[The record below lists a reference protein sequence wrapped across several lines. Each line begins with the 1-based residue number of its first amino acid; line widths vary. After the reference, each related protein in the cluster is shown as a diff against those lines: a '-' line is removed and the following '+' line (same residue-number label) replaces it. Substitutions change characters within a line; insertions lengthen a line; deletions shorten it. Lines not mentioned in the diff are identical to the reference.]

1 MPHELPKAYE
11 PGAIEKRWADYWV
24 SEKIFHVETP
34 PADATAEN
42 TSAASTGGRG
52 RPPHTGG
59 ASHMGEASPA
69 GEASHSSQTSHTRP
83 VFTLLLP
90 PPNVTGRLHMGHM
103 LNQTQMDII
112 VRWHRMRGFITLW
125 LPGTDHAGIATQM
138 MVERQLASEGKKR
151 RDLGREK
158 FVERVWE
165 WKRHYGGA
173 ILDQMKRL
181 GASVDWDREYFT
193 MDENLS
199 RAVREVFVRLYEEGL
214 IYRGK
219 YIVNWCPRCE
229 TAISDLEVKHEEV
242 AGKLWEIRY
251 PVIGT
256 KEFITV
262 ATTRP
267 ETMLG
272 DTAIAVNAKD
282 ERYTHLHGKKV
293 LLPLMKRE
301 IPIITDELAQPE
313 FGTGAVKVTP
323 AHDPNDFQAGLRHN
337 LPQIDVMDEHAH
349 MNQNAGA
356 YAGLDRFEAR
366 KRVLQDLKE
375 QGYLAGEKDYALALG
390 KCDRCGTIVEPRLSE
405 QWFVKV
411 APLAEPAK
419 EAVENGEIT
428 IVPDNY
434 RQIYL
439 NWMNNIHDWCVSRQ
453 LWWGH
458 RIPAWTCGQCKEVIV
473 AREAPA
479 KCPKCGGASLE
490 QVSDVLDTWFSS
502 GLLPFTTLGWPEK
515 TRDQAVFY
523 PTTLL
528 ITAYEILFF
537 WVARMIMFGC
547 HFMHGHEQ
555 DATIKKASGWWDRK
569 NDSVPFRE
577 VYIHALVRD
586 AERQKMS
593 KTKGNVVD
601 PLEVIERF
609 GTDATRFTLA
619 AMAAPGTDIAFS
631 ESRTDGYRAFANKI
645 WNAARFMF
653 MNVDRIEPGLRP
665 GGGQECPPHM
675 GISGFSAKTLEDRWI
690 LSRLNRVAAEV
701 NEALGT
707 YRFHEAANRIYD
719 FFWGEFCDW
728 YLELIKPRMN
738 SEEGGDK
745 RAAQTACS
753 NLVALFDAS
762 LRLLHPVMPF
772 ITEEIWQ
779 AMHEG
784 KPPLKSIALAAYPQA
799 DEKQF
804 DLAAETEMAIL
815 QDLIVSVR
823 NLRAELKIEPKG
835 KAPIEVFAHEAE
847 IRRLIEENSGAIERL
862 ASVNKINFV
871 ESSLAKLAGARHTAR
886 FDVHVV
892 YERKIDLAAECERL
906 KKELE
911 KMEKELANN
920 QRQLGNERFLAKAPA
935 KVVEGLRKRGEE
947 LIMLRG
953 KTQSK
958 MKELGC

>member
-11 PGAIEKRWADYWV
+11 PGAIETRWADYWIK
-24 SEKIFHVETP
+24 EKLFSVPTP
-34 PADATAEN
+34 PEGE
-42 TSAASTGGRG
+42 S
-52 RPPHTGG
+52 RP
-59 ASHMGEASPA
+59 A
-69 GEASHSSQTSHTRP
+69 
-83 VFTLLLP
+83 FTLLLP

-138 MVERQLASEGKKR
+138 MVEKQLEKEGKKR
-151 RDLGREK
+151 RELGREK

-165 WKRHYGGA
+165 WKREYGGA

-181 GASVDWDREYFT
+181 GASVDWSREYFT

-199 RAVREVFVRLYEEGL
+199 HAVKEVFVLLYEEGL

-219 YIVNWCPRCE
+219 YIVNWCPRCV
-229 TAISDLEVKHEEV
+229 TAISDLEVKHEDTP
-242 AGKLWEIRY
+242 GKLYEIRY

-256 KEFITV
+256 NEFITV

-272 DTAIAVNAKD
+272 DTAVAVNEKD
-282 ERYTHLHGKKV
+282 ERYKHLHGKKV
-293 LLPLMKRE
+293 LLPLMNRE

-366 KRVLQDLKE
+366 KRVLADLRE
-375 QGYLAGEKDYALALG
+375 QGFLVAEKDYALSIG

-405 QWFVKV
+405 QWFIKIK
-411 APLAEPAK
+411 PLADRAK
-419 EAVENGEIT
+419 EAVERGEIT

-439 NWMNNIHDWCVSRQ
+439 NWMNNIYDWCISRQ

-458 RIPAWTCGQCKEVIV
+458 RIPAWTCANCKEMIV
-473 AREAPA
+473 AREAPT
-479 KCPKCGGASLE
+479 KCTKCGSAKLE

-502 GLLPFTTLGWPEK
+502 GLLPFTTLGWPQK
-515 TRDQAVFY
+515 TRDLEVFY
-523 PTTLL
+523 PTSLL

-537 WVARMIMFGC
+537 WVARMVMFGC
-547 HFMHGHEQ
+547 HFMQGHEQ
-555 DATIKKASGWWDRK
+555 DLAIKKASGWAGKKD
-569 NDSVPFRE
+569 DSVPFRQ

-593 KTKGNVVD
+593 KTKGNVLD
-601 PLEVIERF
+601 PLEIIDRF

-619 AMAAPGTDIAFS
+619 AMAAPGTDIAFN
-631 ESRTDGYRAFANKI
+631 ENRTDGYRAFANKI

-653 MNVDRIEPGLRP
+653 MNVDRVGAGLLAA
-665 GGGQECPPHM
+665 PPRA
-675 GISGFSAKTLEDRWI
+675 GTPRYTGTLEDRWI
-690 LSRLNRVAAEV
+690 LSRFNRVTGEV
-701 NEALGT
+701 NEALQT

-728 YLELIKPRMN
+728 YIELIKPRLMVEADPDGRA
-738 SEEGGDK
+738 S
-745 RAAQTACS
+745 RAA
-753 NLVALFDAS
+753 
-762 LRLLHPVMPF
+762 
-772 ITEEIWQ
+772 
-779 AMHEG
+779 
-784 KPPLKSIALAAYPQA
+784 
-799 DEKQF
+799 
-804 DLAAETEMAIL
+804 
-815 QDLIVSVR
+815 
-823 NLRAELKIEPKG
+823 
-835 KAPIEVFAHEAE
+835 
-847 IRRLIEENSGAIERL
+847 
-862 ASVNKINFV
+862 
-871 ESSLAKLAGARHTAR
+871 
-886 FDVHVV
+886 
-892 YERKIDLAAECERL
+892 
-906 KKELE
+906 
-911 KMEKELANN
+911 
-920 QRQLGNERFLAKAPA
+920 
-935 KVVEGLRKRGEE
+935 
-947 LIMLRG
+947 
-953 KTQSK
+953 
-958 MKELGC
+958 

>member
-1 MPHELPKAYE
+1 MPHELPKSYE
-11 PGAIEKRWADYWV
+11 PGAIETRWAEYWIK
-24 SEKIFHVETP
+24 EKLFSVPTP
-34 PADATAEN
+34 PE
-42 TSAASTGGRG
+42 
-52 RPPHTGG
+52 
-59 ASHMGEASPA
+59 GE
-69 GEASHSSQTSHTRP
+69 TRP

-103 LNQTQMDII
+103 LNQAQMDII

-138 MVERQLASEGKKR
+138 MVERQLATEGKKR

-158 FVERVWE
+158 FIERVWE
-165 WKRHYGGA
+165 WKKLYGGA

-242 AGKLWEIRY
+242 VGKLWEIRY
-251 PVIGT
+251 PIVGA
-256 KEFITV
+256 KPGSNEFITV

-272 DTAIAVNAKD
+272 DTAIAVNPRD
-282 ERYTHLHGKKV
+282 ERYKHLHGKKA
-293 LLPLMKRE
+293 LLPLMNRE

-323 AHDPNDFQAGLRHN
+323 AHDPNDFQAGKRHN
-337 LPQIDVMDEHAH
+337 LPQIDLMDEHAH
-349 MNQNAGA
+349 MNQNAGG
-356 YAGLDRFEAR
+356 YAGLDRYEAR
-366 KRVLQDLKE
+366 KMVLVDL
-375 QGYLAGEKDYALALG
+375 QAGGFLVAEKDYTLSLG
-390 KCDRCGTIVEPRLSE
+390 KCDRCGTVVEPRLSE
-405 QWFVKV
+405 QWFIKIQ
-411 APLAEPAK
+411 PLADKAIK
-419 EAVENGEIT
+419 AVESGEIT
-428 IVPDNY
+428 IVPENY
-434 RQIYL
+434 KQIYL
-439 NWMNNIHDWCVSRQ
+439 NWMNNIYDWCISRQ

-458 RIPAWTCGQCKEVIV
+458 RIPAWTCDGCKEVIV

-479 KCPKCGGASLE
+479 NCPKCGGKKLE

-515 TRDQAVFY
+515 TRDLEVFY

-547 HFMHGHEQ
+547 HFMQGHEQ
-555 DATIKKASGWWDRK
+555 DPAIKKASGWVDGK
-569 NDSVPFRE
+569 GGEKKDDSVPFRQ

-586 AERQKMS
+586 ADRQKMS
-593 KTKGNVVD
+593 KTKGNVID
-601 PLEVIERF
+601 PLEIIDRF

-631 ESRTDGYRAFANKI
+631 ESRTEGYRAFANKI

-653 MNVDRIEPGLRP
+653 MNVDRLDCGAGALAR
-665 GGGQECPPHM
+665 
-675 GISGFSAKTLEDRWI
+675 GISRGAKGIPEFQLSTLEDRWI
-690 LSRLNRVAAEV
+690 LSRFNRVTAEV
-701 NEALGT
+701 NAALET
-707 YRFHEAANRIYD
+707 FRFHEAANRIYD

-728 YLELIKPRMN
+728 YLELIKPRLN
-738 SEEGGDK
+738 FEEGADK
-745 RAAQTACS
+745 TQANLACS
-753 NLVALFDAS
+753 NLVNLFDAS

-779 AMHEG
+779 AMYEG
-784 KPPLKSIALAAYPQA
+784 RPPLKSIALAPYPQPN
-799 DEKQF
+799 EKQF
-804 DLAAETEMAIL
+804 DLNAETDMAIL
-815 QDLIVSVR
+815 QDLIVNVR
-823 NLRAELKIEPKG
+823 NVRAELKVEPKI
-835 KAPIEVFAHEAE
+835 KVPIEVFAHEPG
-847 IRRLIEENSGAIERL
+847 IRAMIEQNLRAVLSDRTANVEK
-862 ASVNKINFV
+862 VTFV
-871 ESSLAKLAGARHTAR
+871 DSPLSKRAGARSTAH
-886 FDVHVV
+886 FDVHVI
-892 YERKIDLAAECERL
+892 YEKKIDVTAERERL
-906 KKELE
+906 TKELD
-911 KMEKELANN
+911 KIEKEFANN
-920 QRQLGNERFLAKAPA
+920 QRQLGNEQFLAKAPE
-935 KVVEGLRKRGEE
+935 KVVEGLRRRAQE
-947 LIMLRG
+947 LISLRE
-953 KTQSK
+953 KINSQLN
-958 MKELGC
+958 ELKAADASS

>member
-11 PGAIEKRWADYWV
+11 PGAIETRWADYWV
-24 SEKIFHVETP
+24 KEKLFSVKTP
-34 PADATAEN
+34 P
-42 TSAASTGGRG
+42 
-52 RPPHTGG
+52 P
-59 ASHMGEASPA
+59 GE
-69 GEASHSSQTSHTRP
+69 TRP

-138 MVERQLASEGKKR
+138 MVERQLAKEGKKR
-151 RDLGREK
+151 RDLGRER
-158 FVERVWE
+158 FIERVWE
-165 WKRHYGGA
+165 WKKLYGGA

-199 RAVREVFVRLYEEGL
+199 HAVREVFVRLYEEGL

-229 TAISDLEVKHEEV
+229 TAISDLEVKHEDV

-256 KEFITV
+256 DEFITV

-282 ERYTHLHGKKV
+282 ERYTHLHGKHV

-349 MNQNAGA
+349 MNQNAGV

-366 KRVLQDLKE
+366 QRVLADLQE
-375 QGYLAGEKDYALALG
+375 QGFLVAEKDYALAIG

-405 QWFVKV
+405 QWFIKIK
-411 APLAEPAK
+411 PLADRAK
-419 EAVENGEIT
+419 EAVESGEIT
-428 IVPDNY
+428 IVPENY

-439 NWMNNIHDWCVSRQ
+439 NWMKNIYDWCISRQ

-458 RIPAWTCGQCKEVIV
+458 RIPAWTCEGCKELIV
-473 AREAPA
+473 ARQAPT
-479 KCPKCGGASLE
+479 KCTKCGGAKLE

-547 HFMHGHEQ
+547 HFMQGHEQ
-555 DATIKKASGWWDRK
+555 DPAIKKASGWEDKK
-569 NDSVPFRE
+569 NDSVPFRQ

-586 AERQKMS
+586 ADRQKMS

-601 PLEVIERF
+601 PLEIIERF

-653 MNVDRIEPGLRP
+653 MNVDRVEPGLRP
-665 GGGQECPPHM
+665 ATGSLRLLSGQAPTRSHTSTADA
-675 GISGFSAKTLEDRWI
+675 GVAGFQTETLEDRWI
-690 LSRLNRVAAEV
+690 LSRFNRAVSDV
-701 NEALGT
+701 NGALAT
-707 YRFHEAANRIYD
+707 YRFHEAANLIYD

-728 YLELIKPRMN
+728 YLELIKPRLN
-738 SEEGGDK
+738 FEEGADK
-745 RAAQTACS
+745 STARATCA
-753 NLVALFDAS
+753 NLVNLFDAA

-779 AMHEG
+779 ALYEG
-784 KPPLKSIALAAYPQA
+784 KAPFKSIALAGYPQA

-804 DLAAETEMAIL
+804 DLTAETEMAIL

-823 NLRAELKIEPKG
+823 NLRAELKVEPKV
-835 KAPIEVFAHEAE
+835 KVPIEVFAHERG
-847 IRRLIEENSGAIERL
+847 IRKMIEHNRGAIERL
-862 ASVNKINFV
+862 ANVGKITFV
-871 ESSLAKLAGARHTAR
+871 ESSLANRAGSRGTAR
-886 FDVHVV
+886 FDVHVI
-892 YERKIDLAAECERL
+892 YERKIDVATECERL

-911 KMEKELANN
+911 KIEKGITSG
-920 QRQLGNERFLAKAPA
+920 QRQLGNEQFLAKAPPI
-935 KVVEGLRKRGEE
+935 VVENLRKQQQE
-947 LIMLRG
+947 LAVMLA

-958 MKELGC
+958 LKELRCP